1 MDVSNLEPLVSVVI
15 PIYNVEKYLD
25 RCVSSVVNQTY
36 RNLEIILVDDGSM
49 DHCPAMCDAW
59 ARRDGRIK
67 VIHKKNAGLGM
78 ARNSGLEVANGKY
91 VCFFDSDDYVDGTA
105 VEKCVNSAEEHQA
118 DVVIFGI
125 CVVCDDEKMASK
137 KVGGDRCVFRDG
149 EVMEILLPGLFT
161 YRYGVGVSSC
171 GRMYRRSVLEE
182 NRLRFHS
189 ERELIS
195 EDAFFALEFYSKANT
210 AIIVPENLYFYCY
223 RPVSLSRQ
231 YREDRQTKNDSFFV
245 QSIAYINQN
254 DLPVV
259 VATHLTVR
267 YHILTIAALK
277 QTMSTDMSADK
288 KKKKVKEILQSPIL
302 SRSLKLSV
310 LRMEN
315 WKMRMFFLALKIR
328 AYWLCYL
335 LLKYKIHHA

>member
-1 MDVSNLEPLVSVVI
+1 MEPLVSVVI

-36 RNLEIILVDDGSM
+36 RNLEIILVDDGSP
-49 DHCPAMCDAW
+49 DNCPAMCDAW

-91 VCFFDSDDYVDGTA
+91 ICFFDSDDYVDGTT
-105 VEKCVNSAEEHQA
+105 VEKCVNNAEEHQA
-118 DVVIFGI
+118 DAVIFGI
-125 CVVCDDEKMASK
+125 CVVCDDEKMAPK
-137 KVGGDRCVFRDG
+137 KISGDQYVFQDG
-149 EVMEILLPGLFT
+149 EVLETLLPGLFT

-171 GRMYRRSVLEE
+171 GRMYKRSVFEE
-182 NRLRFHS
+182 NGLRFRS

-210 AIIVPENLYFYCY
+210 VIIVPENLYFYYY
-223 RPVSLSRQ
+223 RTVSLSRQ
-231 YREDRQTKNDSFFV
+231 YREDRQVKNDSFFV
-245 QSIAYINQN
+245 QSIAYISRNN
-254 DLPVV
+254 LPAV
-259 VATHLTVR
+259 VATHLTAR

-277 QTMSTDMSADK
+277 QTMSTEISAEE
-288 KKKKVKEILQSPIL
+288 KKKKVKEILSSPIL
-302 SRSLKLSV
+302 RESLKMCV

-315 WKMRMFFLALKIR
+315 WKIRLFFFALKIR
-328 AYWLCYL
+328 AHWLCYL
-335 LLKYKIHHA
+335 LLKYKMKHV